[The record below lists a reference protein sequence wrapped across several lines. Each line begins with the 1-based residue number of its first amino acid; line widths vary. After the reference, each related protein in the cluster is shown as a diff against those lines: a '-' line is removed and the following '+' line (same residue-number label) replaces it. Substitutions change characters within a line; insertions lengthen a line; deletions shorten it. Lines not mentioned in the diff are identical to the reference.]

1 MRSVRLVCAV
11 YCLFVTLLL
20 VAPDPLTLLGIE
32 RLPTPE
38 GGRGVHFVVFALLAF
53 VVHAS
58 RFPVHRGL
66 TSALLVAY
74 AILTEL
80 LQGFVPS
87 RSVEFLD
94 LLENLLG
101 LGTGTA
107 IWLLVQKTHVKRPEI
122 STDESEPSVLSSDQQ
137 QGLSSADASVVESRS
152 TTG

>member
-1 MRSVRLVCAV
+1 MRSIRLVCAA

-20 VAPDPLTLLGIE
+20 VAPDPLMLLGIE

-58 RFPVHRGL
+58 RFPAHRWL
-66 TSALLVAY
+66 ISALLVAY
-74 AILTEL
+74 ALLTES

-87 RSVEFLD
+87 RSVELLD
-94 LLENLLG
+94 LLDNLLG

-107 IWLLVQKTHVKRPEI
+107 IWLLVQRKHEKGPEVAT
-122 STDESEPSVLSSDQQ
+122 SESEPSVLSSDQQ
-137 QGLSSADASVVESRS
+137 QGPSSAEASVVE
-152 TTG
+152 

>member
-1 MRSVRLVCAV
+1 MRLIRLVCTA

-20 VAPDPLTLLGIE
+20 VAPDLLKLLGIE

-38 GGRGVHFVVFALLAF
+38 GGRGVHFAVFALLAF
-53 VVHAS
+53 VVYAS
-58 RFPVHRGL
+58 RFRVHRGL
-66 TSALLVAY
+66 TLALLVAY
-74 AILTEL
+74 ALLTES

-87 RSVEFLD
+87 RSVELLD
-94 LLENLLG
+94 LIENLLG
-101 LGTGTA
+101 LGFGTA
-107 IWLLVQKTHVKRPEI
+107 IWLLVQKRHEKRPEI

>member
-74 AILTEL
+74 AVLTES

-101 LGTGTA
+101 LGAGTA
-107 IWLLVQKTHVKRPEI
+107 IWLLARRRPKKGPEI
-122 STDESEPSVLSSDQQ
+122 PTGEPDALYRGVDKQRRSSSTE
-137 QGLSSADASVVESRS
+137 ASVVE
-152 TTG
+152 

>member
-1 MRSVRLVCAV
+1 MRSIRLVCAV

-101 LGTGTA
+101 LGAGTA
-107 IWLLVQKTHVKRPEI
+107 IWLLVQKRPEKRPEI
-122 STDESEPSVLSSDQQ
+122 PTSKSEPSDRVLDQQ
-137 QGLSSADASVVESRS
+137 HRSSSAEASVVE
-152 TTG
+152 